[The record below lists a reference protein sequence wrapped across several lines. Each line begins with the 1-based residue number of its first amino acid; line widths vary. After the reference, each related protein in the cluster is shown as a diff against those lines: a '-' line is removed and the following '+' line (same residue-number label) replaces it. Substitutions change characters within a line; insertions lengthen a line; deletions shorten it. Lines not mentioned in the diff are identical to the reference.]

1 MSFLCKPLCANCSE
15 CYTSASTRCAHIK
28 HLVPR
33 WQQHLEASLSGTNR
47 GVSALSSQP
56 AQLPHSSAF
65 SSLLLQGTADPTLA
79 VGVHSVRTA
88 PTGQEYWRRKLA
100 GKILP
105 RMDWCEGVCS
115 KTLATPRWEQWEGK
129 SSSHFHKMPNKLC
142 CWGLFSTAAGTV

>member
-15 CYTSASTRCAHIK
+15 CYTSASTRCAHMK

-47 GVSALSSQP
+47 GVSALSSWP

-79 VGVHSVRTA
+79 VGVHGVRTA
-88 PTGQEYWRRKLA
+88 PTGQEY
-100 GKILP
+100 
-105 RMDWCEGVCS
+105 
-115 KTLATPRWEQWEGK
+115 
-129 SSSHFHKMPNKLC
+129 
-142 CWGLFSTAAGTV
+142 